1 MVSDQNGSI
10 LKQTKKLL
18 GLPDDYDVFDMDII
32 LHINSAFS
40 TLHQLAVGP
49 TQGFSINDDTAI
61 WSEFIAEDHNINSVK
76 SYIFI
81 KVKLLFD
88 PPSTSYAQEALLKQA
103 NEYEWRLNVHSEGVK
118 NP

>member
-1 MVSDQNGSI
+1 MAIQNGSI

-18 GLPDDYDVFDMDII
+18 GLPEDYDVFDMDIM
-32 LHINSAFS
+32 LHINSVFA

-49 TQGFSINDDTAI
+49 KQGFSLDNDETTWLD
-61 WSEFIAEDHNINSVK
+61 FIGTDDNINSVK
-76 SYIFI
+76 TYVFI

-103 NEYEWRLNVHSEGVK
+103 NEYEWRLNVHSEGEK
-118 NP
+118 KL